1 MRTREFFGESR
12 ISVGECAIGKPSQ
25 NTEEKAFSLS
35 SKAERNQSGT
45 MIILTPN
52 EIAREGLELCSVVH
66 GIECSLAQIY
76 KDFRSLYGSDPLTV
90 ANIWYD
96 MNTTAIPEASLSEK
110 EKLHGLK
117 MFMLAMYFLWNYP
130 RNTTTLARTF
140 KVNEKYASGRA
151 LWKWIA
157 RIQALK
163 GTKIVWEK
171 NCALD
176 RDDRPLPKFAI
187 SVDGVDCKIN
197 EPKHP
202 TKPVDRKYYS
212 HKFNHGALKYELA
225 IDIFKPKLVWING
238 PFQASKHDITVFRD
252 HGLLEKMKTDH
263 PGRFVV
269 ADRGYQTS
277 RPDEIGIM
285 STPNDMDPKLL
296 KNFKTHVCQRHE
308 SFNGRIKFFK
318 CLSETFRH
326 TQEKH
331 KIAFEAVC
339 VIVQYQM
346 DNGAPIFDA

>member
-1 MRTREFFGESR
+1 
-12 ISVGECAIGKPSQ
+12 
-25 NTEEKAFSLS
+25 
-35 SKAERNQSGT
+35 
-45 MIILTPN
+45 
-52 EIAREGLELCSVVH
+52 
-66 GIECSLAQIY
+66 
-76 KDFRSLYGSDPLTV
+76 
-90 ANIWYD
+90 
-96 MNTTAIPEASLSEK
+96 
-110 EKLHGLK
+110 
-117 MFMLAMYFLWNYP
+117 MYFLWNYP

-171 NCALD
+171 NRALD

-296 KNFKTHVCQRHE
+296 KNFKTLVFARGMRASTDE
-308 SFNGRIKFFK
+308 SSSSNASVRRSAIPRRNTKSLSKRFASLSSIRWTMEHQSLTLRRIGS
-318 CLSETFRH
+318 LT
-326 TQEKH
+326 T
-331 KIAFEAVC
+331 A
-339 VIVQYQM
+339 
-346 DNGAPIFDA
+346 